1 MKKLIL
7 CAAAAAA
14 LAGTG
19 GAFAQSAECARSMDG
34 SDPCGPVTNPVY
46 RSGPPYVLNPNQPYT
61 YGGWPG
67 QVLGAGPW
75 GLTVPQAVIPQY
87 NVTRRDR
94 DGDGVRNNRDRYPD
108 DPRYR

>member
-7 CAAAAAA
+7 CAAAAASLG
-14 LAGTG
+14 LAG

-34 SDPCGPVTNPVY
+34 SDPCGSVTNPVY
-46 RSGPPYVLNPNQPYT
+46 RSGPPYVLNPNAPHT

-67 QVLGAGPW
+67 AVLGAGPW
-75 GLTVPQAVIPQY
+75 GWQQPQVVPQY
-87 NVTRRDR
+87 NPTRRDR
-94 DGDGVRNNRDRYPD
+94 DGDGVRNNRDRHPD